1 MPIKTKKVTHEFD
14 AEEMKAALIESLG
27 DEVPEGATVEVY
39 FDIGTQYDA
48 LDRGPGTPVLRGAK
62 VSVTTK

>member
-14 AEEMKAALIESLG
+14 VEEMKAALIESLG
-27 DEVPEGATVEVY
+27 EEVPEGAEVVVY
-39 FDIGTQYDA
+39 FDIGTEYDA
-48 LDRGPGTPVLRGAK
+48 LDRGPGIPVLKGAS